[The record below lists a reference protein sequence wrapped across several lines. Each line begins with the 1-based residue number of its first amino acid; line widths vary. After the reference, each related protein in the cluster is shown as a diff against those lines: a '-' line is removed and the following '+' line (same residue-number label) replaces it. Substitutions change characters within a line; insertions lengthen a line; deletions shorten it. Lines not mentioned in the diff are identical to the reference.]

1 MKVFGLIGYPLTHS
15 FSKKYFTEK
24 FEKLGLT
31 SYSYELFPIQSIA
44 DLPKLIADNPNLVGL
59 NVTIPYKE
67 SVLPF
72 LSELDETAKVVGAVN
87 TILIPPTQTLPL
99 KGEGLNSPPNV
110 GGVPRSGEGVQL
122 IGYNTDVIGFSQ
134 SLKPLLH
141 PHHER
146 ALILGTGGAA
156 KAVAH
161 VLKGL
166 GIQYYFVSREKK
178 NLANC
183 LTYSELNE
191 GVFNACKL
199 IVNTTPVGM
208 YPNIEEAPAL
218 PYKFFTPQHL
228 AYDLIYN
235 PTDTKFMQLAAQ
247 QGAHAVNGLNMLYS
261 QAEAAWKVWNS

>member
-31 SYSYELFPIQSIA
+31 DFSYELFPIEKIE
-44 DLPKLIADNPNLVGL
+44 DLPQLIANNPNLVGL

-67 SVLPF
+67 AVLPY
-72 LSELDETAKVVGAVN
+72 LSSLDETAKSVGAVN
-87 TILIPPTQTLPL
+87 TIAIISTPFPLRGTPPTLG
-99 KGEGLNSPPNV
+99 GEFK
-110 GGVPRSGEGVQL
+110 L

-134 SLKPLLH
+134 SIKPLLH

-178 NLANC
+178 NLPNC
-183 LTYSELNE
+183 LTYAELNQA
-191 GVFNACKL
+191 VFNACKL
-199 IVNTTPVGM
+199 IVNATPVGM
-208 YPNIEEAPAL
+208 YPNIDNASAL
-218 PYKFFTPQHL
+218 PYEFFTAEHL
-228 AYDLIYN
+228 AYDLVYN
-235 PTDTKFMQLAAQ
+235 PTDTRFMQLAAQ

-261 QAEAAWKVWNS
+261 QAEAAWKIWEG

>member
-31 SYSYELFPIQSIA
+31 DCSYKLFPIEQIE
-44 DLPKLIADNPNLVGL
+44 DLPQLIANNPNLVGL

-67 SVLPF
+67 AVLPY
-72 LSELDETAKVVGAVN
+72 LTGLDETAKAVGAVN
-87 TILIPPTQTLPL
+87 TILIKEDELT
-99 KGEGLNSPPNV
+99 
-110 GGVPRSGEGVQL
+110 
-122 IGYNTDVIGFSQ
+122 GYNTDVIGFSQ
-134 SLKPLLH
+134 SIKPLLH
-141 PHHER
+141 PQHER

-178 NLANC
+178 NLPNC
-183 LTYSELNE
+183 LTYAELNQA
-191 GVFNACKL
+191 VFNACKMV
-199 IVNTTPVGM
+199 INTTPIGM
-208 YPNIEEAPAL
+208 YPNIDNAPAL
-218 PYKFFTPQHL
+218 PYEFFTAEHL
-228 AYDLIYN
+228 AYDLVYN
-235 PTDTKFMQLAAQ
+235 PTDTRFMQLAAQ

-261 QAEAAWKVWNS
+261 QAEAAWKVWNA

>member
-1 MKVFGLIGYPLTHS
+1 MKQFGLIGYPLTHS

-31 SYSYELFPIQSIA
+31 NYSYELFPLESIE
-44 DLPKLIADNPNLVGL
+44 DLLKLIADNPDLVGL
-59 NVTIPYKE
+59 NVTIPHKE
-67 SVLPF
+67 SVIPF

-87 TILIPPTQTLPL
+87 TIAIADGKLT
-99 KGEGLNSPPNV
+99 
-110 GGVPRSGEGVQL
+110 
-122 IGYNTDVIGFSQ
+122 GYNTDVVGFSQ

-161 VLKGL
+161 ILKGL

-178 NLANC
+178 NLPNC

-208 YPNIEEAPAL
+208 YPNVEEAPAL
-218 PYKFFTPQHL
+218 PYQFFTPQHL

-235 PTDTKFMQLAAQ
+235 PTDTKFMQQAAL
-247 QGAHAVNGLNMLYS
+247 QGAHTVNGLNMLYS
-261 QAEAAWKVWNS
+261 QAEAAWKIWNND

>member
-24 FEKLGLT
+24 FAILGLVDHT
-31 SYSYELFPIQSIA
+31 YELFPLENIT
-44 DLPKLIADNPNLVGL
+44 DLPQLIANNPNLVGL

-67 SVLPF
+67 SVIPYLN
-72 LSELDETAKVVGAVN
+72 SLDDTAKAVGAVN
-87 TILIPPTQTLPL
+87 TIAIRDGNLT
-99 KGEGLNSPPNV
+99 
-110 GGVPRSGEGVQL
+110 
-122 IGYNTDVIGFSQ
+122 GYNTDVIGFSQ

-156 KAVAH
+156 KAVAY

-178 NLANC
+178 NLPNC
-183 LTYSELNE
+183 LTYTELNAA
-191 GVFNACKL
+191 VFNACKL

-208 YPNIEEAPAL
+208 YPNIDDAPAL
-218 PYKFFTPQHL
+218 PYEFFTPQHL

-235 PTDTKFMQLAAQ
+235 PTKTEFMKRAAL
-247 QGAHAVNGLNMLYS
+247 QGAHTVNGLNMLYS
-261 QAEAAWKVWNS
+261 QAEAAWKIWSA

>member
-24 FEKLGLT
+24 FEKLGLEG
-31 SYSYELFPIQSIA
+31 YSYELFPLEKIEDIPQ
-44 DLPKLIADNPNLVGL
+44 LIADNPNLVGL

-67 SVLPF
+67 SVVPF
-72 LSELDETAKVVGAVN
+72 LSELDETVKVIGAVN
-87 TILIPPTQTLPL
+87 TIKIL
-99 KGEGLNSPPNV
+99 KGSPPNV

-178 NLANC
+178 NGTNC

-208 YPNIEEAPAL
+208 YPAIEAAPAL
-218 PYKFFTPQHL
+218 PYQFFTPQHL

-235 PTDTKFMQLAAQ
+235 PTDTRFMQQAAQ
-247 QGAHAVNGLNMLYS
+247 QGAHMVNGLNMLYS
-261 QAEAAWKVWNS
+261 QAEAAWKIWNKD

>member
-24 FEKLGLT
+24 FEKLGLEG
-31 SYSYELFPIQSIA
+31 YSYELFPLESIE
-44 DLPKLIADNPNLVGL
+44 DLPQLIADNPDLVGL

-67 SVLPF
+67 SVMPF
-72 LSELDETAKVVGAVN
+72 LSELDDTAKVIGAVN
-87 TILIPPTQTLPL
+87 TIAIADGKLT
-99 KGEGLNSPPNV
+99 
-110 GGVPRSGEGVQL
+110 
-122 IGYNTDVIGFSQ
+122 GYNTDLVGFSQ

-178 NLANC
+178 NGANC

-208 YPNIEEAPAL
+208 YPAIEDAPAL
-218 PYKFFTPQHL
+218 PYQFFTPQHL

-235 PTDTKFMQLAAQ
+235 PTDTRFMQQAAQ
-247 QGAHAVNGLNMLYS
+247 QGAHMVNGLNMLYS
-261 QAEAAWKVWNS
+261 QAEAAWKIWNKD

>member
-24 FEKLGLT
+24 FEKLGLEG
-31 SYSYELFPIQSIA
+31 YSYELFPLEKIE
-44 DLPKLIADNPNLVGL
+44 DLPQLIADNPNLVGF

-67 SVLPF
+67 TVMPF

-87 TILIPPTQTLPL
+87 TIAIADGKLT
-99 KGEGLNSPPNV
+99 
-110 GGVPRSGEGVQL
+110 
-122 IGYNTDVIGFSQ
+122 GYNTDVVGFSQ

-178 NLANC
+178 NLPNC

-208 YPNIEEAPAL
+208 YPNVEEAPAL
-218 PYKFFTPQHL
+218 PYQFFTPQHL

-235 PTDTKFMQLAAQ
+235 PTETRFMQLAAQ
-247 QGAHAVNGLNMLYS
+247 QGAHTVNGLNMLYS
-261 QAEAAWKVWNS
+261 QAEAAWKIWNG

>member
-1 MKVFGLIGYPLTHS
+1 MKVFGLIGYPLSHS

-24 FEKLGLT
+24 FEKLGIT
-31 SYSYELFPIQSIA
+31 DHTYELFPIEKIE
-44 DLPKLIADNPNLVGL
+44 DLPQLIANNPTLVGL

-67 SVLPF
+67 SVIPF

-87 TILIPPTQTLPL
+87 TIKII
-99 KGEGLNSPPNV
+99 KNSHPNV

-122 IGYNTDVIGFSQ
+122 IGYNTDVTGFSQ
-134 SLKPLLH
+134 SIKPLLH
-141 PHHER
+141 PQHER

-178 NLANC
+178 SLPNC
-183 LTYSELNE
+183 LTYAELNQA
-191 GVFNACKL
+191 VFNACKL

-208 YPNIEEAPAL
+208 YPNVEEAPAL
-218 PYKFFTPQHL
+218 PYQFFTPQHL
-228 AYDLIYN
+228 AYDLVYN
-235 PTDTKFMQLAAQ
+235 PTDTRFMQLAAQ

-261 QAEAAWKVWNS
+261 QAEAAWKVWNKD

>member
-24 FEKLGLT
+24 FSALGLVDHT
-31 SYSYELFPIQSIA
+31 YELFPLENIT
-44 DLPKLIADNPNLVGL
+44 DLPQLIANNPNLAGL

-67 SVLPF
+67 SVLPY
-72 LSELDETAKVVGAVN
+72 LSSIDDTAKAVGAVN
-87 TILIPPTQTLPL
+87 TISLTPNPSPE
-99 KGEGLNSPPNV
+99 GEGNSR
-110 GGVPRSGEGVQL
+110 GFTL
-122 IGYNTDVIGFSQ
+122 IGYNTDVTGFSQ

-146 ALILGTGGAA
+146 ALILGAGGAA
-156 KAVAH
+156 KAIAY

-178 NLANC
+178 NLPNS
-183 LTYSELNE
+183 LTYAELNAA
-191 GVFNACKL
+191 VFNACKL

-208 YPNIEEAPAL
+208 YPNIDEAPAL
-218 PYKFFTPQHL
+218 PYEFFTPQHL

-235 PTDTKFMQLAAQ
+235 PTDTRFMQLAAQ
-247 QGAHAVNGLNMLYS
+247 QGAHTVNGLSMLYS
-261 QAEAAWKVWNS
+261 QAEAAWKIWSEGV